1 MTTAIHQRIPE
12 ALSSIQG
19 TKPNHQEVQLE
30 LSLELSL
37 IFAQAAREMP
47 FPHSPTPAL
56 LLLRHRKKEEFQQ
69 VQARVSS
76 TMGGLGLFPQ
86 CPREASST
94 P

>member
-47 FPHSPTPAL
+47 FPHSPTPV